1 MEICT
6 PGVKNFWLARA
17 TPHPANPSNKT
28 MAPARIFDFP
38 VNLCKFMASPYPQ
51 SDSSYSWLIDA
62 KLVLYL

>member
-17 TPHPANPSNKT
+17 TPQPAIPNKIT

-51 SDSSYSWLIDA
+51 SKISTSWLIEA
-62 KLVLYL
+62 SFVLPL